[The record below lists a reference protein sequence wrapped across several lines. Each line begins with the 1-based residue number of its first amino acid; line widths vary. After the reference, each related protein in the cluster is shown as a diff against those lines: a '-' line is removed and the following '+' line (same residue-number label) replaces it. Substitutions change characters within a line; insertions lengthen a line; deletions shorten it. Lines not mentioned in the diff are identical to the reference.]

1 MKGKK
6 AKGAANAPRDGG
18 DTEEPASESH
28 PNDNPTAKPH
38 ASAAMSG
45 AKLKQTRESRGI
57 TLKEVAERTKINVA
71 ILAALEEERFDDM
84 PNARVYVRG
93 FVRCLAKEI
102 GLDEDMVTRSYIPR
116 WESWQQGRN

>member
-6 AKGAANAPRDGG
+6 PKHAPNSSRDG
-18 DTEEPASESH
+18 EAAAPESH
-28 PNDNPTAKPH
+28 AGDDPTNKPQT
-38 ASAAMSG
+38 ATAMSG
-45 AKLKQTRESRGI
+45 AKLRQTRESRGI

-102 GLDEDMVTRSYIPR
+102 GLDEDIVTRSYIPR
-116 WESWQQGRN
+116 WESWQQSRS